1 MYHLIYSSHSSHPFT
16 KEDLISLLT
25 TSRIANKKTG
35 ITGILIYMQGKF
47 IQVLEGDQQKVEAIY
62 RKIQGDSRHKQIKK
76 VMVGNSPERIF
87 NDWSMGFKNLSELDF
102 ISLSGFKNIDSFFTF
117 NLLNDQSSIVL
128 VFLKLFYDK
137 NLVDYPEMIQ

>member
-102 ISLSGFKNIDSFFTF
+102 ISLSGFKNIDSF
-117 NLLNDQSSIVL
+117 LPSI
-128 VFLKLFYDK
+128 Y
-137 NLVDYPEMIQ
+137 